1 MAILSVLSEHEQ
13 NEFDYPPLLSAEAR
27 TIIFFL
33 PKEVE
38 KQIKQLRTS
47 TNKVG
52 FLLQY
57 AYFKACKRF
66 FVADRFRKED
76 IAHAAKL
83 LGISLDDIDLTTYKK
98 KIPAD
103 HQSSILKL
111 FDYKPFDQH
120 VIEWLGK
127 ELDLRMQRI
136 TEPRQI
142 FIELLQLLYQR
153 HIEVPTYNRLVAL
166 ISQHYLAYE
175 HSLLSHVKENLSVEN
190 REKLEE
196 LLTVEAGK
204 NPGLLG
210 QLKLINQ
217 SLKPKA
223 IQASVRLF
231 HRVHYYFEGLLTLM
245 NFLKLSEHNCTYYA
259 TWVKKAKLSQLKQF
273 PNKDRTYLH
282 LTAFLQNQFYLRQDS
297 FVDILLK
304 SVQSIKNTALNKLT
318 ETDQLTRTERRA
330 AVRHLTKTN
339 RHYKSTIDEITKITQ
354 LPLLTDTEKMQRIIV
369 LLEANQQREGEI
381 EQKKIDLFEKSL
393 DAIVKDKDYFKIL
406 EELSIKLQNRVNEI
420 IKVLVFNEQTSNTSL
435 IKAIQHVKKH
445 DGNITKKAPLD
456 FLTLDEKEAVADDKK
471 DLKVSLYKILLF
483 IHIANAIKSGE
494 LNLKYSYRY
503 LSIQDYL
510 IDKEI
515 WEKQKE
521 ELLKL
526 AGLEHFIC
534 FKTVIEDLKKKL
546 DYKYH
551 YVNQRLI
558 EGRNPYLTIDGFY
571 QDPREKCHRTDFNI

>member
-1 MAILSVLSEHEQ
+1 MAILSVLAEHEQ
-13 NEFDYPPLLSAEAR
+13 NEFEYPPLLSAEAR
-27 TIIFFL
+27 TISFSF
-33 PKEVE
+33 PREVE
-38 KQIKQLRTS
+38 KQINQLRTS

-83 LGISLDDIDLTTYKK
+83 LGISLGDIDLTTYKK

-127 ELDLRMQRI
+127 ELDLRMQRL

-231 HRVHYYFEGLLTLM
+231 HRVHDYFEGLLPLM
-245 NFLKLSEHNCTYYA
+245 NSLKLSEHNCTYYT

-354 LPLLTDTEKMQRIIV
+354 LPLLTDTEKMQRIIA
-369 LLEANQQREGEI
+369 LLEANQQRESEI

-435 IKAIQHVKKH
+435 IKAIQHFKKH

-471 DLKVSLYKILLF
+471 ELKISLYKILLF
-483 IHIANAIKSGE
+483 IHIADAIKSGE

-515 WEKQKE
+515 
-521 ELLKL
+521 
-526 AGLEHFIC
+526 
-534 FKTVIEDLKKKL
+534 
-546 DYKYH
+546 
-551 YVNQRLI
+551 
-558 EGRNPYLTIDGFY
+558 
-571 QDPREKCHRTDFNI
+571 